1 MGKTKVNLSLNS
13 CSSFLLEGLRAKLNE
28 KLNSS
33 ESEYPFDILSESIV
47 DDEFLFY
54 NFTSFS
60 LLLSVKSSTDIK
72 IYTDINRFVGG
83 DTISKEILSFSSLEK
98 YLSDSSDVDEFGT
111 LIGDMIY
118 NIIRPWGEV
127 SR

>member
-33 ESEYPFDILSESIV
+33 DSEYPFDILSESIV